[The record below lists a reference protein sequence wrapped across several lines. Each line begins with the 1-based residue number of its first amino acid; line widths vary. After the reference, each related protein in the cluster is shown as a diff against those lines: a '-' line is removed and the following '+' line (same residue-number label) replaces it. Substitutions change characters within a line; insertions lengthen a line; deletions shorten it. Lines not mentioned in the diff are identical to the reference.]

1 MSATKNNETIWIR
14 RKEFF
19 IGFMGEYVVVELC
32 SPESMKLAS
41 DICRTTKAHFFS
53 PLSTI
58 KNCRAGLKLL
68 VLQMR
73 EVTLKAGLLQGHTAR
88 K

>member
-19 IGFMGEYVVVELC
+19 IGFMDEYVVLELC

-41 DICRTTKAHFFS
+41 DIFRTTKVHF
-53 PLSTI
+53 
-58 KNCRAGLKLL
+58 L
-68 VLQMR
+68 V
-73 EVTLKAGLLQGHTAR
+73 H
-88 K
+88 